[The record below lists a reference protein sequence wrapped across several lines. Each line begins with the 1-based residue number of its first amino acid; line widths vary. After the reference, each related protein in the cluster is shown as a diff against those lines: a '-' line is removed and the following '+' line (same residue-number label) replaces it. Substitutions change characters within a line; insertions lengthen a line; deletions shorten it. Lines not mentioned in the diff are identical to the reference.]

1 MLSNGVL
8 GVLVHACVQSFVQ
21 AGERGFLL
29 GGWDFGVCF
38 HTVSPA
44 KLMLP

>member
-21 AGERGFLL
+21 AGERGFYWGVGTLL
-29 GGWDFGVCF
+29 FVFIQCLLL
-38 HTVSPA
+38 S
-44 KLMLP
+44 